1 MEDTFAMLCKDGEM
15 ECEGGIQWKIDWGA
29 NKDWRLYPEPEDE
42 DEEVEEE
49 DSQKDRSEL

>member
-15 ECEGGIQWKIDWGA
+15 ECEGGIQWKIDWGG

-42 DEEVEEE
+42 DEEVEE